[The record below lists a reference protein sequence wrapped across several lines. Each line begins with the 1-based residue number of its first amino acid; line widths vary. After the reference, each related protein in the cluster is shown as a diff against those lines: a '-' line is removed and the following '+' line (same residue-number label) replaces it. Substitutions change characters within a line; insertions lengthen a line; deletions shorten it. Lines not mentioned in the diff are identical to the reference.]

1 MKHQLNILAGFAAA
15 VVLTAVGTYAAR
27 AETPQPASTPSVVAT
42 EIPTPVLPT
51 VAPEPEGPPVAKFSG
66 SAWVNA
72 QPSFEPVTAQIGDT
86 VCGEAG
92 PVVAGGGTPFFVLY
106 VASDE
111 TIPGCGKPGAEV
123 TFFIGGKRANQTAQW
138 QATEGLMSLGYLVV
152 GPPFA
157 VFGGKVTLTEPPSQQ
172 EVVPFIGAVPCGYQT
187 NPWVGEGP
195 VYGYAVVVYPREL
208 VDGCGVDGAEV
219 TFKLVDQ
226 TTREVVAEAIG
237 SAIWRPMASE
247 SDVNLV
253 FTAVPLA
260 EMPVAGGGGGRHFN
274 WWAPA
279 LAAGGLLALGVATI
293 SLGRRSAKTV

>member
-1 MKHQLNILAGFAAA
+1 MKHLLTILAGFVAAA
-15 VVLTAVGTYAAR
+15 VLTAVGAYTVR
-27 AETPQPASTPSVVAT
+27 AETPQPTSPPSVTAT
-42 EIPTPVLPT
+42 EIPT
-51 VAPEPEGPPVAKFSG
+51 G

-86 VCGEAG
+86 VCGEAR

-123 TFFIGGKRANQTAQW
+123 TFFIGGKRANQTAEW
-138 QATEGLMSLGYLVV
+138 QATEGLISLGYLVV

-157 VFGGKVTLTEPPSQQ
+157 VFGGKVTLTESPSQQ

-195 VYGYAVVVYPREL
+195 VFGYAVVVYPREL
-208 VDGCGVDGAEV
+208 VDGCGVEGAEV
-219 TFKLVDQ
+219 TFKLVNQ
-226 TTREVVAEAIG
+226 TTREVVAEAMG

-247 SDVNLV
+247 GNVNLV
-253 FTAVPLA
+253 FTRVPLV
-260 EMPVAGGGGGRHFN
+260 EMPVAGTTGGRHFK

-279 LAAGGLLALGVATI
+279 LAVGGLLALGSGIAVLWKKSA
-293 SLGRRSAKTV
+293 RRI